1 MNFKE
6 LHVHGQ
12 IHLRKW
18 ASLIDPIQRW
28 PTSMTTG
35 HHYCLPFTQKM
46 LFKRSR
52 LVLQTKTNQKP
63 LHQSQTSSLFYR
75 IQHNHA
81 C

>member
-28 PTSMTTG
+28 PTSRTTG
-35 HHYCLPFTQKM
+35 YYYVVLDIYAKD
-46 LFKRSR
+46 
-52 LVLQTKTNQKP
+52 VLQEK
-63 LHQSQTSSLFYR
+63 
-75 IQHNHA
+75 
-81 C
+81 

>member
-35 HHYCLPFTQKM
+35 HYYGLLFTQKM
-46 LFKRSR
+46 FFESSVV
-52 LVLQTKTNQKP
+52 VL
-63 LHQSQTSSLFYR
+63 
-75 IQHNHA
+75 
-81 C
+81 